1 MSRTKR
7 QSIVKMR
14 KEKRKAFNSEVMPEL
29 LKLIEEAQ
37 AKEKENGKS

>member
-7 QSIVKMR
+7 QSIVKMK
-14 KEKRKAFNSEVMPEL
+14 KEKRKAFDAEVMPEL